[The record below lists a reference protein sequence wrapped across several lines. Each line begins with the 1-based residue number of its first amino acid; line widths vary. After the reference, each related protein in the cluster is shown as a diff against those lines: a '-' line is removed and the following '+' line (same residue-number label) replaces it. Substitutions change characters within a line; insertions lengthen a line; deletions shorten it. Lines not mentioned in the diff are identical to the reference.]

1 MPYAV
6 VETVDAAGDTKLLT
20 VPEQWLVV
28 CEAEGVEYLRWP
40 DAKSVRHIKSLLA
53 DDLSRPE
60 ASWEK
65 HKCTVIYRDIASI
78 LVAQQTLKIIQQHR
92 KTGDTVG
99 IANSSTPIVAMNP
112 AVIHAGT
119 IQSSGNGQGMSVR
132 PSTTEERDPFHDVDS
147 APPMLQQQ
155 GPSHSASRQYQE
167 NDPFEDI
174 GKFEDLIPQNVSS
187 VEKDGL
193 PTVVDTNEP
202 GYVEM
207 MHTNKNVENDPAQ
220 DVKLFPQLY
229 DMILELKSM
238 MKANQEE
245 IRQKLAEGFSQLQTA
260 FKTWTEQS
268 VHKPQ
273 GQQTSYD
280 PVDYEVYG
288 LASIEEV
295 KGFDERLKD
304 AEFRQGVHKWIDS
317 FVSDVESSWNRMKKM
332 MIVIFSQKCVL
343 DLSTTGSGGLRYP
356 ILNCLQILNL
366 FKYIG
371 TTSRH
376 QVNDGEVRD
385 FFIKRIKY
393 AKDMETYSHTHAPSK
408 KKNAKLRTIAPSLRL
423 SVEEVCEDE
432 TMMELDESMEQIEM
446 MKEQNGK
453 RMRLDSIEQ
462 QRESSSKEGSLPT
475 VVGGNLPDSNHVFPL
490 KTLDDMNAF
499 EVRLCDERELKHT
512 QLWIDQN
519 LHYDTK
525 NVEDHMKT
533 LLERLVDKNVLL
545 NFCWIKDTG
554 GGKRSLAE
562 YKHFVG
568 LFHYVREK
576 GTYVQDQGCVSNFFT
591 EVLDH
596 VS

>member
-1 MPYAV
+1 MPYAM

-20 VPEQWLVV
+20 VPEQWVVV
-28 CEAEGVEYLRWP
+28 CEAEGIEYLRWP
-40 DAKSVRHIKSLLA
+40 DAKSIRHIKLLLA

-65 HKCTVIYRDIASI
+65 RKCTVIYRDIASM

-92 KTGDTVG
+92 KTEDTAG
-99 IANSSTPIVAMNP
+99 TANTGTPIAAMNP
-112 AVIHAGT
+112 AVTHGGT
-119 IQSSGNGQGMSVR
+119 IQSSGNGQGMSDR
-132 PSTTEERDPFHDVDS
+132 PSTTEEREPFHDVDS
-147 APPMLQQQ
+147 APPLLQQQ

-174 GKFEDLIPQNVSS
+174 GKFEDLIPQNVIS

-193 PTVVDTNEP
+193 PTVLDEP

-260 FKTWTEQS
+260 VKTWTEQS
-268 VHKPQ
+268 VHKQQ
-273 GQQTSYD
+273 GRPTSYD
-280 PVDYEVYG
+280 PADYQVYG

-304 AEFRQGVHKWIDS
+304 AEFRQGVHKWINR

-332 MIVIFSQKCVL
+332 MSVIFSQKCVL
-343 DLSTTGSGGLRYP
+343 DLSITGSGGLRYP

-376 QVNDGEVRD
+376 LVNDGEVRD

-393 AKDMETYSHTHAPSK
+393 AKDLETYCHTHAPLK

-432 TMMELDESMEQIEM
+432 TMKELDESMEQIEK

-462 QRESSSKEGSLPT
+462 QRESSSNEGSLQT
-475 VVGGNLPDSNHVFPL
+475 VVKENPPDSNHVFPL
-490 KTLDDMNAF
+490 KTLDNMNAF
-499 EVRLCDERELKHT
+499 EVRLCDERVLKHMH
-512 QLWIDQN
+512 QWIDQN
-519 LHYDTK
+519 LHFDTK

-533 LLERLVDKNVLL
+533 LLERLVDKNL
-545 NFCWIKDTG
+545 
-554 GGKRSLAE
+554 
-562 YKHFVG
+562 
-568 LFHYVREK
+568 
-576 GTYVQDQGCVSNFFT
+576 
-591 EVLDH
+591 
-596 VS
+596 